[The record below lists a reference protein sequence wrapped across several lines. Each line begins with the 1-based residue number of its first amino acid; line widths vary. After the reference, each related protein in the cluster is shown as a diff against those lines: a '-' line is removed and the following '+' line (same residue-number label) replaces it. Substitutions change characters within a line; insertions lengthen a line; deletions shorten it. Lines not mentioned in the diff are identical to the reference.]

1 MRVYLMLLIAT
12 VLTSTQAIT
21 ATTGGVDSINNS
33 HPHRHLRENPK
44 EERGMAK
51 AFTYIKKWPA
61 ERNWAKAEELVKR
74 DASVETLFKKTK
86 IHPEILAKL
95 MGPEKLS
102 KQAIVKPS
110 LNDYVDTQILKFKEY
125 ETLWKKSKGVL

>member
-12 VLTSTQAIT
+12 ILTSSQAIT
-21 ATTGGVDSINNS
+21 ATT
-33 HPHRHLRENPK
+33 ENPK

-51 AFTYIKKWPA
+51 AFTYIKKWRA

-86 IHPEILAKL
+86 IHPLILDKIL
-95 MGPEKLS
+95 RIEELS
-102 KQAIVKPS
+102 KQAHHTKNFTPFMRK
-110 LNDYVDTQILKFKEY
+110 QFQM
-125 ETLWKKSKGVL
+125 